1 MKKKTKFLASL
12 LTPMLGLF
20 AIAAIPTLKSVNA
33 TSTPVVQEPLIKYDF
48 AYMDEQV
55 EMPILG
61 YMGVPGDAIVGSAAP
76 SFLTRANIQAYK
88 DAGFNILSG
97 LYEKVPLHIAE
108 VNKALEI
115 CEELNLT
122 YFVCDNKYRSDY
134 DKAPTSVPTKDHFK
148 DLMLKDFYF
157 ESPAFGGIAV
167 RDEPNIHCFDS
178 MGNVNAA
185 LQEIDNTKMV
195 YTNLFPKGANQKQL
209 GFNNS
214 SNYSSWEQYI
224 QYVEDYITKVKPLV
238 LSYDCYVVT
247 RPNSTVSSANQAGG
261 VVGNYIRSL
270 SMFRSYA
277 KQNNIP
283 FWVTVASHDHV
294 RSKESIP
301 IKQTQ
306 WTVNTS
312 LAYGAQGVQYYTYWN
327 DGATTKNMQNW
338 ADQSYA
344 RSQGLVSFNGAL
356 HDNYYRIQKINNQ
369 IKLIDHILMQ
379 ADHKGIMQFGIQH
392 LELMAEDVLYSYG
405 MLRDV
410 SGDAFVGCFDY
421 KGDDVYYVVNNS
433 LDSGIKTFKADF
445 VDTVNVKLISSA
457 FVTPENPEGV
467 IIKNN
472 VSSVGFNLTGGEGV
486 LVEVLK
492 WENFI

>member
-12 LTPMLGLF
+12 LTPMLGLC

-33 TSTPVVQEPLIKYDF
+33 TSTPTDNDPLIKYDF
-48 AYMDEQV
+48 TYMDEQT

-61 YMGVPGDAIVGSAAP
+61 YMGVPGLAINGSAAP

-97 LYEKVPLHIAE
+97 LYEKVPLHNAE
-108 VNKALEI
+108 VRKAIEI

-122 YFVCDNKYRSDY
+122 YFVCDNSYRSSY
-134 DKAPTSVPTKDHFK
+134 EEEPTSVPSKDDFK
-148 DLMLKDFYF
+148 SMMADDYYF

-185 LQEIDNTKMV
+185 LQEIDNTKIV
-195 YTNLFPKGANQKQL
+195 YTNLYPKGASQGQL

-214 SNYSSWEQYI
+214 NDYSSWEQYI
-224 QYVEDYITKVKPLV
+224 QYVEDYITKVKPTM

-247 RPNSTVSSANQAGG
+247 EPNAKVSDANQAVG

-270 SMFRSYA
+270 SMFRNYA

-283 FWVTVASHDHV
+283 FWVTIASHDHIK
-294 RSKESIP
+294 SWDSIP
-301 IKQTQ
+301 LKQTQ

-312 LAYGAQGVQYYTYWN
+312 LAYGAQGIQYYTYWN
-327 DGATTKNMQNW
+327 DGAGTGNMDDW
-338 ADQSYA
+338 ADQSGA
-344 RSQGLVSFNGAL
+344 RSQGLVSYNGAPT
-356 HDNYYRIQKINNQ
+356 DNYYRIQKINNQ

-379 ADHKGIMQFGIQH
+379 AEHKGIMQFGKQH